1 MTSAL
6 PLSDLTLEV
15 QDVSQKAVKT
25 KAFTNLKGQR
35 QRWLDDYSLT
45 PGTYVLQVREVPK
58 FKLEI
63 VIGK

>member
-1 MTSAL
+1 M
-6 PLSDLTLEV
+6 
-15 QDVSQKAVKT
+15 KT